1 MQVHR
6 VGPSGCQQQ
15 GSLGLLQDTLPLPS
29 VVLLR
34 HVAALFVN
42 LAQVDKDLG
51 INTLHIGNDCYV
63 LGNGPKAYDECH
75 IRIHSKTSDSAP
87 LG

>member
-15 GSLGLLQDTLPLPS
+15 GSLGLLQDTLPLRS

-34 HVAALFVN
+34 RVAALFVN
-42 LAQVDKDLG
+42 VAQADKDLG
-51 INTLHIGNDCYV
+51 INTLHIGSDCYV
-63 LGNGPKAYDECH
+63 LGNGPKVYDECH
-75 IRIHSKTSDSAP
+75 IWIQSEPLDSAP